1 MIGTAPSV
9 SCAVSLGIKRVWIH
23 YFQLVFL
30 HTEVFAHKPRIPA
43 SSLKVLEACEEHSK
57 NVGAGLPTPS
67 RAGSASAPPMAPAP
81 ARSRPRPL
89 PRLAHGPALP
99 LEPGSLD
106 RTGEV
111 TGPPNLITQAVSE
124 LVSRNPLL

>member
-111 TGPPNLITQAVSE
+111 VQSNKILDKNLTYLE
-124 LVSRNPLL
+124 F